1 VAGGPR
7 IGDLLRTETTGG
19 LLLVARRRWRCSWA
33 NSPWRA
39 AYADLSGLRVG
50 PRRLH
55 LDLPL
60 GTWASDGLLAIF
72 FFVAGLELKREF
84 VAGDLRGPAPG
95 RAYGRRRGG
104 RDGGARARV
113 RRGDRHGRRSGPV
126 GLGDPHGHRTS
137 PSRSRCWR

>member
-1 VAGGPR
+1 MQPR
-7 IGDLLRTETTGG
+7 RPPVPACSA
-19 LLLVARRRWRCSWA
+19 VARGRRPAHRRAAAHRDHRRPAAGRAAALALLWA

-84 VAGDLRGPAPG
+84 VAGDLAWTRAGP
-95 RAYGRRRGG
+95 RL
-104 RDGGARARV
+104 
-113 RRGDRHGRRSGPV
+113 RSPPRWAGWRCP
-126 GLGDPHGHRTS
+126 RSCTS
-137 PSRSRCWR
+137 R